1 MFMGYRSNRGGSRRS
16 SGQRFQKSQH
26 EKAKVRGHKHQ
37 EKGAYVKEESA
48 LTTEMLA
55 EKTLS
60 SLKRLGEQ
68 KFAVSPFRQYFDD
81 WLINIEQTL
90 SELQLNPAIKVD
102 QEFVK
107 ESEQILAKTEQE
119 LAEIKEREKVLEP
132 CVRELADTNHLLL
145 KLDTDYAVNT
155 RELAAQKNVEIQHL
169 TQNVHNLET
178 EVERMK
184 VAKTSLIGGLSKK
197 TKALKVAEMDA
208 KLDSAK
214 TELGKSVDSFK
225 KDQDKLH
232 DNYEKNKASTMEK
245 VKDLEMKI
253 EKLENDNSASA
264 RQSSAETLTKAVK
277 ALLARQPKPPSES
290 T

>member
-1 MFMGYRSNRGGSRRS
+1 MGYRSNRGGSRRS
-16 SGQRFQKSQH
+16 SGQRFQKSRH
-26 EKAKVRGHKHQ
+26 EKAKARVHKHQ
-37 EKGAYVKEESA
+37 EKGAYVEEEST
-48 LTTEMLA
+48 LSTEMLA

-81 WLINIEQTL
+81 WLINIKQTL
-90 SELQLNPAIKVD
+90 SELQLNPAIRVD

-119 LAEIKEREKVLEP
+119 LAEIKEHEKVLEP

-169 TQNVHNLET
+169 TQNVHNLEA

-197 TKALKVAEMDA
+197 AKAQKIAELNA
-208 KLDSAK
+208 ELDSAK
-214 TELGKSVDSFK
+214 TEMGKTVGSFK
-225 KDQDKLH
+225 KDQERLH
-232 DNYEKNKASTMEK
+232 DNYAKSKALTMEK
-245 VKDLEMKI
+245 IKDLEGKI
-253 EKLENDNSASA
+253 EKLENDNSIAA
-264 RQSSAETLTKAVK
+264 RQSAAETLTRALK
-277 ALLARQPKPPSES
+277 ALVDRQPKPPSKS